1 MKKRTAAVLAV
12 LMLCQ
17 AIWLA
22 GCAAENKADTVA
34 ENRESMAAET
44 AVEVNGADIDADTA
58 AEDGERADVDAA
70 AVAVQTPEDGQLS
83 AEKNLSDEGTEN
95 GRTSAAGEEAS
106 GGRTEDSDPAAYTGA
121 AIPARFQDGVN
132 GFALRFT
139 RQMLEEK
146 GMAENLIVSPFSVWL
161 PLTALANA
169 TDEEAMEELL
179 SALGLSDAD
188 MAVQNGLTEQMIRS
202 LQQEERREWLRQY
215 GEEMDSPLKIAN
227 AVFVGKDMKLQK
239 AFKSVFTDVYQG
251 RIFRVDFAD
260 DGAVEQV
267 NAWASEQTDG
277 EIQDLISH
285 FEPETVAALANA
297 VYFSDGW
304 SEEFSEELTKD
315 DLFCGADGEETV
327 PFMNGEFDSIPYY
340 AGDGFEMASLPT
352 QNGGRLMLLLP
363 AEEGEAAESL
373 PGGEATS
380 GDGTA
385 EKPGPGRSAEE
396 VLAGLDPPEL
406 NRLLDADRTAV
417 HLSLPRFRL
426 ESDTFSVLETLEAMG
441 VPLSDDRNPH
451 IDGLANRPLYL
462 SQAVQKAMLEA
473 DEKGLTAAAVTALMM
488 AEGALMD
495 PPEPVELKFDRPFAF
510 LLTADGGDA
519 GPVVLFS
526 GVVNRIE

>member
-1 MKKRTAAVLAV
+1 MKKRTAAALAA

-17 AIWLA
+17 ALWLG
-22 GCAAENKADTVA
+22 GCAAENKADIVD
-34 ENRESMAAET
+34 ENGESMAAET
-44 AVEVNGADIDADTA
+44 AADVNGTDIDADTA
-58 AEDGERADVDAA
+58 SEDGERTSDAA
-70 AVAVQTPEDGQLS
+70 ASVVSQTTKDGQSS
-83 AEKNLSDEGTEN
+83 AGKNQSDEGTEN
-95 GRTSAAGEEAS
+95 GGTSAAEEEAS
-106 GGRTEDSDPAAYTGA
+106 GSQAEDPDPVAYTGV

-146 GMAENLIVSPFSVWL
+146 GTAENLIVSPFSVWL

-169 TDEEAMEELL
+169 SDEEAMEELL
-179 SALGLSDAD
+179 SALGLSGTD

-202 LQQEERREWLRQY
+202 LQQEERREWMRQY
-215 GEEMDSPLKIAN
+215 GEEMDCPLKIAN
-227 AVFVGKDMKLQK
+227 AVFVDKDRKLQK
-239 AFKSVFTDVYQG
+239 EFKSVFTDVYQG
-251 RIFRVDFAD
+251 RIFRVDFTD
-260 DGAVEQV
+260 DGTVEQV

-285 FEPETVAALANA
+285 FDPETVAALANA

-304 SEEFSEELTKD
+304 SDEFSEELTKD
-315 DLFCGADGEETV
+315 DCFRGADGEETV
-327 PFMNGEFDSIPYY
+327 PFMNGKFDSIQYY
-340 AGDGFEMASLPT
+340 AGDGFEMVSLPT

-363 AEEGEAAESL
+363 TETESMS
-373 PGGEATS
+373 GGETAS

-385 EKPGPGRSAEE
+385 KKTGSGRSAEE
-396 VLAGLDPPEL
+396 VLAGLDPLEL

-417 HLSLPRFRL
+417 QLSLPRFRL

-451 IDGLANRPLYL
+451 INGLARNRSLYL
-462 SQAVQKAMLEA
+462 SQAVQKAMLEV
-473 DEKGLTAAAVTALMM
+473 DEKGLTAGAVTVLMM
-488 AEGALMD
+488 AEGAFLD
-495 PPEPVELKFDRPFAF
+495 PPDPLELKFDRPFAF